1 MTPHARRS
9 PALVGIL
16 GLLSI
21 SLLCLALAPLALD
34 ESYSWL
40 EHTTSEAAGQGV
52 QGAWM
57 ARSGFLLFG
66 LAVLWL
72 AHRRETRWKRF
83 STSMH
88 VVFGACLAGVAAF
101 SLRSWDE
108 TMPYD
113 RTEDALHSVAATV
126 MGFAFAFGVA
136 SVEWVWGRRPRLRA
150 LDVTAIAASVV
161 LPLAMLAMTEQA
173 GALQRAMFAI
183 AYAWYAREAL
193 DRSGGRGEEHGV
205 SRAPRR

>member
-1 MTPHARRS
+1 M
-9 PALVGIL
+9 
-16 GLLSI
+16 
-21 SLLCLALAPLALD
+21 APLVLD
-34 ESYSWL
+34 ESYSWI

-52 QGAWM
+52 RGAWL
-57 ARSGFLLFG
+57 ARAGFLLFG

-72 AHRRETRWKRF
+72 AHCCAARWRRF
-83 STSMH
+83 SMSMH

-126 MGFAFAFGVA
+126 MGFAFALGVV
-136 SVEWVWGRRPRLRA
+136 SVSWVWGRRPRLRA
-150 LDVTAIAASVV
+150 LDAAAIAASVV

-193 DRSGGRGEEHGV
+193 DRSGAPAEETRV